1 MQYPEKQADW
11 LGLVLGLARFEIRHW
26 PPAAQNSKAMVLGL
40 TLGLARF
47 DSVWLHVMYEGN
59 PKNCRIAAQL

>member
-11 LGLVLGLARFEIRHW
+11 LGLVLGLARFEICHW
-26 PPAAQNSKAMVLGL
+26 PPDVQNSKAIVLGL

-47 DSVWLHVMYEGN
+47 DSGDRTLHSKKVLVQPN
-59 PKNCRIAAQL
+59 KR